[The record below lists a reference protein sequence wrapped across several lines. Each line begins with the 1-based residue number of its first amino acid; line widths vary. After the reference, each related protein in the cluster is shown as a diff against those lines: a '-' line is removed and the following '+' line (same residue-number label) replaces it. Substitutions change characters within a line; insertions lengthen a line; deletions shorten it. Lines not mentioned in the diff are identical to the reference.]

1 MNIPE
6 SISLSVDVLCRL
18 TVCDRTLT
26 CTDLSLHGDRDAAR
40 VSASLCVVE
49 ILPVAQQRQELHR
62 IENTENTVHV
72 WEENADKNSVSS
84 RAVRCHI
91 LDTMTSVRTSDCG
104 AE

>member
-1 MNIPE
+1 
-6 SISLSVDVLCRL
+6 
-18 TVCDRTLT
+18 
-26 CTDLSLHGDRDAAR
+26 
-40 VSASLCVVE
+40 
-49 ILPVAQQRQELHR
+49 
-62 IENTENTVHV
+62 VHV